1 MDLPEIESVRG
12 WLADHVVG
20 RRVWAV
26 HAVSARVLD
35 DGARQALEGSAVTA
49 VERVGRT
56 LTLVLDD
63 CALDISIRRSG
74 QLYVGRPHRHVP
86 PCWRLAVAW
95 EAGALWL
102 VDRAGRAAVL
112 RRSFDTPRLDEARQ
126 GLEPLS
132 AAFTLQSFKKV
143 LHNKRRTI
151 FRLLVD
157 GQQIAGI
164 GETYADE
171 ILHASRVR
179 PTRPAPTLDDDEIRA
194 VYYATVEVLQKA
206 IRFGGVSESE
216 HPPVEG
222 LPGRFGRMLLVHG
235 RRGEICAAC
244 GGRVRR
250 TTIGN
255 AHAFYCPRCQH

>member
-1 MDLPEIESVRG
+1 MLLPEIETVRG

-20 RRVWAV
+20 RPVWAV
-26 HAVSARVLD
+26 HAASARVLD
-35 DGARQALEGSAVTA
+35 DASREALEGGAISA

-56 LTLVLDD
+56 LTLVFDT
-63 CALDISIRRSG
+63 CALDISIRG
-74 QLYVGRPHRHVP
+74 AGELYVGRPNRDVP
-86 PCWRLAVAW
+86 PLWRWAMEW
-95 EAGALWL
+95 EAYALWL
-102 VDRAGRAAVL
+102 TDRTGRSGVL
-112 RRSFDTPRLDEARQ
+112 RRAFDVPRLDDARQ
-126 GLEPLS
+126 GVEPLS

-143 LHNKRRTI
+143 LHKKRRTI

-194 VYYATVEVLQKA
+194 VYFATVEVLQKA
-206 IRFGGVSESE
+206 IRFGGVSEGQ

-222 LPGRFGRMLLVHG
+222 LPGRFGRLLLVHG
-235 RRGEICAAC
+235 RGGEPCAAC

-250 TTIGN
+250 ATIGD